1 MKEDKRLNLE
11 HVVATLLDEGTLGS
25 FDLNG
30 KKYADVELFVGAINP
45 YELFLIAVEL
55 ISAENVDDV
64 AVANGAATV
73 LYTIHQCAMIEEK
86 IPAMIRSVT
95 AMQAALA
102 KALLVDRSALDEARV
117 ERDVIKANEVLTEAY
132 ETDVRPVLGGLRLD
146 LGVSEDPLAEFMTSS
161 ERTERI
167 PSRLGTPA
175 GW

>member
-11 HVVATLLDEGTLGS
+11 HVVATLLDEGTLGG

-73 LYTIHQCAMIEEK
+73 LYTIHQCTMIEEK

-95 AMQAALA
+95 AMQA
-102 KALLVDRSALDEARV
+102 ALDEARV

-146 LGVSEDPLAEFMTSS
+146 LGVSEDPFAEFMTSS